1 VEIDFQ
7 QTEESAEVSRLKGE
21 LLAAVWMAR
30 DLLAKPPVRVI
41 GCRSATA
48 SKASKKTFSRTKVVT
63 MRDVAA
69 FELVLVPVVKG
80 LEAVVTKTGGKTSA
94 VAVDMTRHKMIT
106 PVGGGAAIEDVMTLY
121 LIPMAVQTEGKDRFM
136 PPFWCV
142 KQASRDDAN
151 MAMDEV
157 ELDGI
162 FSILSSDETRSNVR
176 PAKND
181 TAKWS
186 VPVMTNIKA
195 LPEGTELVFPKASA
209 PEKESTPKQKTWL
222 SNATMEFKA
231 ACAKEGKGVRGVK
244 NCG

>member
-1 VEIDFQ
+1 
-7 QTEESAEVSRLKGE
+7 
-21 LLAAVWMAR
+21 
-30 DLLAKPPVRVI
+30 
-41 GCRSATA
+41 
-48 SKASKKTFSRTKVVT
+48 
-63 MRDVAA
+63 
-69 FELVLVPVVKG
+69 

-209 PEKESTPKQKTWL
+209 PEKESKPKQKTWL
-222 SNATMEFKA
+222 STATMEFKA
-231 ACAKEGKGVRGVK
+231 ACAKEGKSVEK
-244 NCG
+244 